1 MTDRE
6 LAIKVRRLLLAVVA
20 MIEQYY
26 KLGKHTEATISET
39 SNDIYDVTNPISGG
53 YEQMK

>member
-20 MIEQYY
+20 MIEEYY
-26 KLGKHTEATISET
+26 KLGKHAEVTIQEVGERD
-39 SNDIYDVTNPISGG
+39 NIIFDIVV
-53 YEQMK
+53 K

>member
-20 MIEQYY
+20 LIEEYY
-26 KLGKHTEATISET
+26 KLGKHSEPTIQIMLEADNTTTEF
-39 SNDIYDVTNPISGG
+39 VV
-53 YEQMK
+53 K